1 MFIYTSRCLHQ
12 YDFHKTVQDPSHGEF
27 AHEFFKK
34 GKPELLVHIKRK
46 ANKTPITTAPVKA
59 KNSKSGGSANTSS
72 SSRANQNNA
81 VASSAAPAASTSSAQ
96 GSSSNYGY
104 SGKANPSY
112 NTAAP
117 SAPAYA
123 VPQGLMPDL
132 LYPGAGTDLED
143 SSIVGESLGYYV
155 DEGSNGA
162 FLAHSSGV
170 PGGGAGG
177 GGYYSDPFPAHQM
190 LPEDLATETDYV
202 RMELNQQRSL
212 RENFERRM
220 EQKLAA
226 LQGENNMLKR
236 MFMESH
242 HKNAVM
248 QERMERVMKTLY
260 NMFVGNGNGPGLALT
275 NKAPVRSLRCVCLRN
290 SP

>member
-1 MFIYTSRCLHQ
+1 MQ

-46 ANKTPITTAPVKA
+46 ANKAPINPAPVKA
-59 KNSKSGGSANTSS
+59 KNAKSGSS
-72 SSRANQNNA
+72 TNLNSSTRASQNNA
-81 VASSAAPAASTSSAQ
+81 VTSSAASAANASAVQ
-96 GSSSNYGY
+96 GANASYGY
-104 SGKANPSY
+104 GGSKSNPTYS
-112 NTAAP
+112 AP
-117 SAPAYA
+117 APSSAPAYA

-132 LYPGAGTDLED
+132 LYPGAVTDLED
-143 SSIVGESLGYYV
+143 SSMIGEPLGYYV
-155 DEGSNGA
+155 DESSNGA
-162 FLAHSSGV
+162 YPTHSSGH
-170 PGGGAGG
+170 PTSGGGGG
-177 GGYYSDPFPAHQM
+177 GGYYPDPFPAHQM
-190 LPEDLATETDYV
+190 LPEDIATETDYV

-275 NKAPVRSLRCVCLRN
+275 NKAPVSCSV
-290 SP
+290 